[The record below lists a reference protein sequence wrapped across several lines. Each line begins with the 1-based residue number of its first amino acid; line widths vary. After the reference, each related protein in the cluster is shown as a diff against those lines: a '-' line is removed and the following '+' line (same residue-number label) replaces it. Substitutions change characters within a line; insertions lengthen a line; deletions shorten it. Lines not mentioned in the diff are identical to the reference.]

1 MTDLTLIQFHIVD
14 REGLSRFVQVEV
26 DLEAEQFV
34 VVEEGNPRFVV
45 GAPTSTIDAFGC
57 AEMTHWWQGPV
68 VCALCGHEWRAV
80 VEIPRHLSS
89 PGIPLQCPVCD
100 TMSAGEQS
108 E

>member
-1 MTDLTLIQFHIVD
+1 MSERCVHGNEPFDCGYCNAD
-14 REGLSRFVQVEV
+14 RDYRDIEIARLREENERLRG
-26 DLEAEQFV
+26 EA
-34 VVEEGNPRFVV
+34 GR
-45 GAPTSTIDAFGC
+45 
-57 AEMTHWWQGPV
+57 WWQGPV

-89 PGIPLQCPVCD
+89 PGIPLQCPACD